1 MVLPLFKYHGYKP
14 RSKFHQSPLNTN
26 RMFLM
31 VSDGSI
37 CLYNGILLEPN
48 LTPIETKKMYTDV
61 NIQPMETIRI
71 TLTCRVLNTELLKCL
86 LTRQLEPI

>member
-1 MVLPLFKYHGYKP
+1 
-14 RSKFHQSPLNTN
+14 
-26 RMFLM
+26 MFLM

-61 NIQPMETIRI
+61 NITTHGDHQNHINMQSSKHRTSEMFTDETIRTYI
-71 TLTCRVLNTELLKCL
+71 VTNRIPST
-86 LTRQLEPI
+86 PI